1 MTATPFVN
9 KVGTFGDHPT
19 LNANRHLQTQRHKDV
34 VSNKLAF
41 DNLSKR
47 RADVWKLLQEAA
59 NRFVIGSFFQITW
72 LLVKKNWAHSHNFK
86 SIVELVAACSGEE
99 IKKHLLYAP
108 QNANFVSP
116 EYTFSNVFKSWMI
129 TSNYLFLHHFVLL
142 THFCFLLM
150 ELQTSQWPSKWPFR
164 LLSTTK
170 GLLENIM
177 WEPFL

>member
-1 MTATPFVN
+1 MKICSTFAPPVMNATPFVN

-19 LNANRHLQTQRHKDV
+19 RNANRHLQTQRHKDV

-108 QNANFVSP
+108 QNANHVSP
-116 EYTFSNVFKSWMI
+116 EYIFKCIQIMDDHI
-129 TSNYLFLHHFVLL
+129 KLPLL
-142 THFCFLLM
+142 ASLR
-150 ELQTSQWPSKWPFR
+150 SSD
-164 LLSTTK
+164 
-170 GLLENIM
+170 
-177 WEPFL
+177 PFLFFIDGTSDVTMTKQMTI